1 MTPLRLFKALAVTE
15 AVTWAA
21 LLTGMLLKYGFKTT
35 ELGVQIAGPIHGVA
49 FIAFCLVTIVIG
61 IDQGW
66 SKRRVLLGL
75 ASSIP
80 PFFTILFERYAES
93 RGLLGTSWQSRADS
107 PGRGQRAVCWLLH
120 NRLRALAAFA
130 GAVVALTAVALIAGP
145 PVGG

>member
-1 MTPLRLFKALAVTE
+1 MTPLRLFKTLAITE

-21 LLTGMLLKYGFKTT
+21 LLTGMVFKYAVVKDPI
-35 ELGVQIAGPIHGVA
+35 GVQVAGPIHGVA
-49 FIAFCLVTIVIG
+49 FIAYCLATIVIG

-66 SKRRVLLGL
+66 SRRRVLLGL

-107 PGRGQRAVCWLLH
+107 PTRGQRAVCWLLR